1 MLATFR
7 IQGIS
12 VWGRSGGTRV
22 FQPPPGRAVRLS
34 CRYCSRGTFYRDILR
49 VMCSYLCVKHVSY
62 GQARLKFG
70 KVAAD
75 PCRAVVNRG
84 IERVIDSARSWIEPC
99 SQESYTSAI
108 IG

>member
-1 MLATFR
+1 
-7 IQGIS
+7 
-12 VWGRSGGTRV
+12 
-22 FQPPPGRAVRLS
+22 
-34 CRYCSRGTFYRDILR
+34 
-49 VMCSYLCVKHVSY
+49 MCSYLCVKHVSY
-62 GQARLKFG
+62 GQARPKFG